1 MKRVTALV
9 LFSLFIPLL
18 AFVAEKAKPTP
29 RPVLWK
35 QVEED
40 INKGLPKSAVKKLGP
55 IIEGAT
61 EEGAHAEA
69 IRAIG
74 KKISLEGIIQGNKP
88 EEKITR
94 LKEAIGG
101 VKAEMKPAMEA
112 ILAHWY
118 WHYFQQNRWRFMQRT
133 ATSQSPSDDFTTWD
147 LPRILSEIDKQFQT
161 ALGHDKIL
169 QGIPIAEYDA
179 MLRKGNAPDTFRP
192 TLYDFIAHEALRFY
206 QAGEQAGS
214 RHMDEFYI
222 EATSPALGTV
232 EEFLAWN
239 PDTKDRHSPTLRAI
253 NIFQD
258 LLRFHQ
264 KDDDRSAFLDA
275 DLLRLDFA
283 NNKATGDEKANRFI
297 AAMET
302 FTGQNP
308 DHRISARALHSWA
321 KAIHEL
327 GDYVQAR
334 EIANRGAKKFPG
346 TPGGNRCHNLV
357 NQIEAKSFHP
367 QVERVWNDPW
377 PVITMRY
384 RNIDQLHFRA
394 VKADYIDEV
403 QKMKRIPQWLNDKH
417 KKRLLGMKWTK
428 SWSSEL
434 KPTPDFQEGLAKLD
448 PPRDLAPG
456 FYYLLASPKNNFS
469 LKDNQVYWTT
479 FWVSDLSL
487 VTRSQN
493 GQPSLEGFVLKAQ
506 TGEPV
511 EDAKVTLW
519 RHDRGNFKAGP
530 TVRTDKD
537 GFFKADGLS
546 RNSYILVAEHKGD
559 ELGSGDQQYINNYN
573 SKPRPFERIVY
584 FTDRSLY
591 RPGQTIQF
599 KGICIAVDRE
609 RNSYK
614 AVPNK
619 PLTVIFRDRNGQE
632 VSKLQLRTNDYGSI
646 SGSFT
651 APRDRLTGQM
661 SIRAQRI
668 SGQAFVNVE
677 EYKRPKFEVTLGNPE
692 KQAKL
697 NEEVHLQGKATAYTG
712 AAINGATAKYR
723 VVREIHYPHWYWWR
737 YWWRPRNNPQQEIS
751 RGTLTTKADGS
762 YDIRFTAKPDPKVSL
777 ENEPTFRY
785 TVFVDVTDTTG
796 ETRSAQNTVRIG
808 TVSMNAQVTGEN
820 WKTTEK
826 PVALTIRTHDASG
839 TQLAAKGTLQVHR
852 IIEPRRPVRPS
863 LGGYKA
869 PSRRGHL
876 APEFIPEPD
885 PTEARFWKNGELVA
899 SREIRT
905 LAEEKSVESFEL
917 GQGLYRATFATQDK
931 DGKEVEAQYTFR
943 VLDPASDKY
952 RLKDPFWLDAPD
964 WTVEPGEE
972 FMGLW
977 GSGYDSARAFIE
989 VVYRNKVLQRY
1000 WTPHGVTQT
1009 QIKQEVSEEMRGGF
1023 TLRVT
1028 MVRENRA
1035 YLRQQHINVPW
1046 SNKDL
1051 EIKWEHFTDK
1061 LGPAAKE
1068 TWTAVIQGKDAKKVA
1083 AEMVATLYD
1092 ASLDA
1097 YKPHHWQQHFNVFR
1111 NNHSHLR
1118 SLYANKLHGFNWLL
1132 GQWNRPNKDGHLNY
1146 RSFHNEITANLWGYQ
1161 YRRGRLG
1168 SDKLMAREGLAMRM
1182 AASAPLMEM
1191 AADDLVEGAANY
1203 AAPML
1208 AKRASATM
1216 ADRDAS
1222 PLGGE
1227 AKNRSNGKK
1236 RATPDLSKV
1245 SARTNLNETAFFF
1258 PHLTTGKDGS
1268 VRMEFTMPEALTK
1281 WKFMGFAHDAS
1292 LRAGFLSGSAVTSK
1306 DLMVVPNPP
1315 RFLREGDELEFT
1327 VKVTNMSNARQHG
1340 KVRLTFADARTEK
1353 SRDEVLGNLSADKE
1367 FDIQAKESKTY
1378 SWRISVHDNLDY
1390 LTYKAVAATNKLS
1403 DGEVGNIPVLSRRIY
1418 VTESI
1423 AMPIRGP
1430 KTKKFGFHKLINSK
1444 DSDTLVHKG
1453 YTVQMVSQP
1462 AWYAVLALPYLM
1474 EFPHECSEQTFNRYY
1489 GNLLA
1494 SSIAK
1499 SDPKIRRI
1507 FDLWKGTP
1515 ALDSPLE
1522 KNEDLKTVALL
1533 ETPWVRQAKSE
1544 SQARRNIGILFD
1556 DNRLGRETNRA
1567 FNKLKHMQL
1576 GDGSWPWFPG
1586 GHGNNY
1592 LTLYITTGFGRL
1604 RHLDVDTDVAPA
1616 IKALNRLDKWIDK
1629 IYDDIVRHG
1638 DKNANNLSPTI
1649 ALYLYGRSFFLED
1662 KAIPNHTKEA
1672 VDYFLGQAKEHWL
1685 GLNNRQSQGHL
1696 ALATHRFG
1704 DKQTPKAI
1712 MRSIKQRSV
1721 TDQEMGR
1728 FWRDTEF
1735 SHWWYRAPIETQ
1747 ALMIEAFDEIM
1758 GDAKAVEDCRV
1769 WLIKQKQTQDWKT
1782 TKATADA
1789 VYGLLLRGKNI
1800 LASDE
1805 LVEVRVGGTFV
1816 EPKDVEPGTGFYEK
1830 RYEGAEIRPNFGKI
1844 TLTKKDEGVSWGSA
1858 HWQYMEDISKVTVHE
1873 GTALKLTKAI
1883 FLKKN
1888 TDTGPKLFPSEGQAE
1903 VGDELVVRIT
1913 LHADRDMEYVHMK
1926 DHRPSGSE
1934 PVNVLSRYQYRD
1946 GLRYYE
1952 STKDTAS
1959 HFYFDYLPKGT
1970 YVFEYSLRI
1979 QHRGKY
1985 QTGMANIQCMYAPE
1999 FNSHSQSFPLEVE

>member
-1 MKRVTALV
+1 MKRVTYLI
-9 LFSLFIPLL
+9 LFSLFVPLL
-18 AFVAEKAKPTP
+18 AFVAEKAKPVP

-35 QVEED
+35 QVDEAVK
-40 INKGLPKSAVKKLGP
+40 KGLPKSAVKKLDP
-55 IIEGAT
+55 IIKGAT
-61 EEGAHAEA
+61 EEGEHAEA

-74 KKISLEGIIQGNKP
+74 KKIALEGVIQGNKP

-94 LKEAIGG
+94 MKEAIGEAN
-101 VKAEMKPAMEA
+101 AEMKPAMEA
-112 ILAHWY
+112 ILAHWF

-161 ALGHDKIL
+161 ALSHGKIL
-169 QGIPIAEYDA
+169 KEIPIAEYDA

-192 TLYDFIAHEALRFY
+192 TLYDFVAHEALRFY
-206 QAGEQAGS
+206 QTGEQAGS
-214 RHMDEFYI
+214 RHVDEFYI
-222 EATSPALGTV
+222 TATSPAFGTAK
-232 EEFLAWN
+232 EFLAWN
-239 PDTKDRHSPTLRAI
+239 PETQNKNSPTLRAVRL
-253 NIFQD
+253 FQD
-258 LLRFHQ
+258 LLRFHND
-264 KDDDRSAFLDA
+264 DDDRSAFLDA
-275 DLLRLDFA
+275 DLLRLNFA
-283 NNKATGDEKANRFI
+283 YNKATGDEKDGRYI
-297 AAMET
+297 AALSNLIET
-302 FTGQNP
+302 YP
-308 DHRISARALHSWA
+308 DHRISARAYHRWAQVVHGQGDFVRARELA
-321 KAIHEL
+321 KA
-327 GDYVQAR
+327 
-334 EIANRGAKKFPG
+334 GADKFPN

-357 NQIEAKSFHP
+357 ASIEAKSYHP

-377 PVITMRY
+377 PVINMRY
-384 RNIDQLHFRA
+384 RNIDKLHFRA
-394 VKADYIDEV
+394 VKADWIQEL
-403 QKMKRIPQWLNDKH
+403 QAMNRLPKWLEEKH
-417 KKRLLGMKWTK
+417 KKRILGMVWAK
-428 SWSSEL
+428 SWTADL
-434 KPTPDFQEGLAKLD
+434 KPTPDYQENLAKLD

-456 FYYLLASPKNNFS
+456 FYYLLASPAKNFS
-469 LKDNQVYWTT
+469 QKENQIYWTT
-479 FWVSDLSL
+479 FWVSDLSI
-487 VTRSQN
+487 VTRTQH
-493 GQPSLEGFVLKAQ
+493 GRPYMEGFVLKAQ

-511 EDAKVTLW
+511 DNSKVTFW
-519 RHDRGNFKAGP
+519 RRDRGKYKAGP
-530 TVRTDKD
+530 VVRTNKD
-537 GFFKADGLS
+537 GFFRADGLARS
-546 RNSYILVAEHKGD
+546 SFVLLAEHKGD
-559 ELGSGDQQYINNYN
+559 KLGTGDEQYVNQYN
-573 SKPRPFERIVY
+573 TKQRPYERVIY

-599 KGICIAVDRE
+599 KGICIAVDQE

-614 AVPNK
+614 AIPNK
-619 PLTVIFRDRNGQE
+619 TLTVIFRDRNNQE
-632 VSKLQLRTNDYGSI
+632 VSKLQLRTNEYGSI

-661 SIRAQRI
+661 SIRAQKT
-668 SGQAFVNVE
+668 SGQANFNVE
-677 EYKRPKFEVTLGNPE
+677 EYKRPKFETTLGKPE
-692 KQAKL
+692 KPAKL
-697 NEEVHLQGKATAYTG
+697 NEEVHLKGKATAYTG
-712 AAINGATAKYR
+712 AAINGAKVKYR
-723 VVREIHYPHWYWWR
+723 VVREIQFPHWYWWR
-737 YWWRPRNNPQQEIS
+737 YWWRPNNNHSQEIS
-751 RGTLTTKADGS
+751 RGTVTTKADGT

-777 ENEPTFRY
+777 DNEPTFRY
-785 TVFVDVTDTTG
+785 TVFADVTDTTG
-796 ETRSAQNTVRIG
+796 ETRSAQNTVQIG
-808 TVSMNAQVTGEN
+808 TISMSAHISGKH
-820 WKTTEK
+820 WKTAQE
-826 PVALTIRTHDASG
+826 PIDLTIRTYDASG
-839 TQLAAKGTLQVHR
+839 TQLASRGTLKVHR
-852 IIEPRRPVRPS
+852 VNEPRRPVRQFI
-863 LGGYKA
+863 GGYKM

-876 APEFIPEPD
+876 APEYIPEPN
-885 PTEARFWKNGELVA
+885 PAEVRHWTNGEVV
-899 SREIRT
+899 SERKVEIT
-905 LAEEKSVESFEL
+905 KENNSEESFEL
-917 GQGLYRATFATQDK
+917 GQGLYRAIYETKDK
-931 DGKEVEAQYTFR
+931 DGKKVEAQYVFR
-943 VLDPASDKY
+943 VLDPTADKY
-952 RLKDPFWLDAPD
+952 RIKDPFWLDTPT
-964 WTVEPGEE
+964 WKVEPGEE
-972 FMGLW
+972 FMGIW
-977 GSGYDSARAFIE
+977 GSGYDSARAYIE
-989 VVYRNKVLQRY
+989 LVLRDKVLERY
-1000 WTPHGVTQT
+1000 WTPHGVTQV
-1009 QIKQEVSEEMRGGF
+1009 QIKHKATEAMRGGL

-1035 YLRQQHINVPW
+1035 YMRQQHINVPW

-1061 LGPAAKE
+1061 LEPAAKE
-1068 TWTAVIQGKDAKKVA
+1068 SWTAVITGKDAQKFA

-1092 ASLDA
+1092 ESLDA

-1111 NNHSHLR
+1111 SNHVYLR
-1118 SLYANKLHGFNWLL
+1118 QLYANKMHGFNWLL
-1132 GQWNRPNKDGHLNY
+1132 GQWPNRSKNAQLEY
-1146 RSFHNEITANLWGYQ
+1146 REFHHEITANLWGYQ
-1161 YRRGRLG
+1161 YGFA
-1168 SDKLMAREGLAMRM
+1168 SDKLRMRNGRDM
-1182 AASAPLMEM
+1182 PLFSAEASAAVPASGQIAMDSLSS
-1191 AADDLVEGAANY
+1191 N
-1203 AAPML
+1203 AAPRRML
-1208 AKRASATM
+1208 KGASLNANGVVMEKAKQQANTGGGTAT
-1216 ADRDAS
+1216 
-1222 PLGGE
+1222 G
-1227 AKNRSNGKK
+1227 
-1236 RATPDLSKV
+1236 PDLSKV

-1258 PHLTTGKDGS
+1258 PKLTTGKDGS

-1367 FDIQAKESKTY
+1367 FDIPAKESKTY
-1378 SWRISVHDNLDY
+1378 SWRVSVPDNLDY

-1423 AMPIRGP
+1423 AMPIRGA

-1453 YTVQMVSQP
+1453 YTVKMVSQP

-1489 GNLLA
+1489 ANLLA

-1556 DNRLGRETNRA
+1556 YNRLGRETTRA

-1638 DKNANNLSPTI
+1638 DKHQNNLSPTI

-1662 KAIPNHTKEA
+1662 TAIPNHAKEA
-1672 VDYFLGQAKEHWL
+1672 VDYFLGQAKKHWL
-1685 GLNNRQSQGHL
+1685 DLNNRQSQGHL

-1858 HWQYMEDISKVTVHE
+1858 HWQYMEDISKITVHE
-1873 GTALKLTKAI
+1873 GSALKLTKAI

-1888 TDTGPKLFPSEGQAE
+1888 TDTGPKLFPAEGQAE

-1970 YVFEYSLRI
+1970 YVFEYSLRM

-1999 FNSHSQSFPLEVE
+1999 FNSHSQSFPLAVE